1 MLLLYYAAA
10 GMGNFYI
17 VEVNIYI
24 TAIANINIGIAI
36 FRGFEI

>member
-1 MLLLYYAAA
+1 MVFFYYAAA
-10 GMGNFYI
+10 AMGNFYI

-24 TAIANINIGIAI
+24 TAIAYINIGKTI